1 MANEEMTNLHSP
13 FIILYSPFSIL
24 YSLSVNKYMQK
35 TILSADPQAEF
46 FTEERCF
53 ILELLNS
60 SADPDISL
68 ARARVERGVT
78 TALHRLN
85 GVAERYVILEGQ
97 GRVEVGGLPPRDVS
111 SGDVVLIPPGV
122 SQRISNTGAGAL
134 VFLCICTPPFRPE
147 CYEDLETTSS
157 L

>member
-1 MANEEMTNLHSP
+1 MKNHHSP
-13 FIILYSPFSIL
+13 FS
-24 YSLSVNKYMQK
+24 QE
-35 TILSADPQAEF
+35 TILSADPQAEH

-53 ILELLNS
+53 ILELAS
-60 SADPDISL
+60 SPADEALSL

-97 GRVEVGGLPPRDVS
+97 GCVEVGSLPPRDVS
-111 SGDVVLIPPGV
+111 PGDVVLIPPGV
-122 SQRISNTGAGAL
+122 SQRISNTGAGEL

-147 CYEDLETTSS
+147 CYEDLE
-157 L
+157 

>member
-1 MANEEMTNLHSP
+1 
-13 FIILYSPFSIL
+13 
-24 YSLSVNKYMQK
+24 MQE
-35 TILSADPQAEF
+35 TILSIDPQAEF

-53 ILELLNS
+53 ILELTDSL
-60 SADPDISL
+60 ADEYLSL

-85 GVAERYVILEGQ
+85 GVVERYVILEGR
-97 GRVEVGGLPPRDVS
+97 GRVEVGSLPPRDVS
-111 SGDVVLIPPGV
+111 PGDVALIPSGI
-122 SQRISNTGAGAL
+122 SQRISNTGAGDL

-147 CYEDLETTSS
+147 CYEDLETNSI

>member
-1 MANEEMTNLHSP
+1 
-13 FIILYSPFSIL
+13 
-24 YSLSVNKYMQK
+24 MQE
-35 TILSADPQAEF
+35 TILSIDPQAEF

-53 ILELLNS
+53 ILELTDSL
-60 SADPDISL
+60 ADEALSL

-97 GRVEVGGLPPRDVS
+97 GRVEVGSLPLRDVS
-111 SGDVVLIPPGV
+111 PGDVVLIPPGI
-122 SQRISNTGAGAL
+122 SQRISNTGVGEL

-147 CYEDLETTSS
+147 CYEDLETNSI